1 MCLYTRTTCHVACA
15 DCCWHLCVCMCAA
28 AALTTDDAGGEGH
41 LESELA
47 KLRDQQERTEQE
59 LQQQRV
65 VGGRVQAALQ
75 QLQTAMQAVVSVSGE
90 LAH

>member
-1 MCLYTRTTCHVACA
+1 MLLVLTVVGM
-15 DCCWHLCVCMCAA
+15 CVCACV
-28 AALTTDDAGGEGH
+28 LPLRSQQTTLVEKGH
-41 LESELA
+41 LESEVA
-47 KLRDQQERTEQE
+47 KLRDQQERTAQE